1 VSYTSMVMSEYIAV
15 LIFVGAVFII
25 LYLALLFTKRERS
38 HTETFYTGIGIIFGA
53 LVGMPIL
60 DILGLGLTF
69 GMILGALIGAIVGGA
84 FDRYANR
91 SSKKH

>member
-1 VSYTSMVMSEYIAV
+1 MSYTSIVMSEYIAA
-15 LIFVGAVFII
+15 LIFVVAAFII
-25 LYLALLFTKRERS
+25 LCLALLFTRRERS

-53 LVGMPIL
+53 LVGMPIG

-69 GMILGALIGAIVGGA
+69 GMVLGALIGAIVGGT

-91 SSKKH
+91 SSKRH